1 MVEPKAVLTESWWV
15 DLRAAGRVALWVAPW
30 AVTWVGLRVAE
41 KVALRVDTWEFAKAD
56 LLADGLA
63 VSTVAL
69 WAACWA
75 AYWAGTR
82 VAY

>member
-1 MVEPKAVLTESWWV
+1 M
-15 DLRAAGRVALWVAPW
+15 W
-30 AVTWVGLRVAE
+30 AVTWVGLRVVE
-41 KVALRVDTWEFAKAD
+41 KVALRVDPWEFLKVD

-82 VAY
+82 VVY